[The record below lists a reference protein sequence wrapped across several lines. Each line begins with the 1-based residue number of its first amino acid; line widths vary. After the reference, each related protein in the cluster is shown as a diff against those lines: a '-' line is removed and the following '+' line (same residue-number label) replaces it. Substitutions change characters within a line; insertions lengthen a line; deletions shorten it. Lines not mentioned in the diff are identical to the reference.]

1 MTDNK
6 KFDTEDLPGNDDIK
20 PLEGSNT
27 TEDSGPTND
36 IEKEQT
42 EPTATD
48 EVEALRVEN
57 EKLKEEW
64 LRAKAETENVRK
76 RAETDVRNAHKYG
89 VERLAT
95 ELLAVSDSLE
105 AALAHETVTTESL
118 QDGVGLTL
126 KQLQAVFEKFNIKE
140 INPIGEILDPH
151 RHQAMAALES
161 DAPENSIINVFQKG
175 YELNDRLIR
184 PAMVSVSKKNQA
196 WNC

>member
-1 MTDNK
+1 MTDSK
-6 KFDTEDLPGNDDIK
+6 KFDTEDLPVNDDIK
-20 PLEGSNT
+20 PVEGSNT
-27 TEDSGPTND
+27 TEDSVPAND

-105 AALAHETVTTESL
+105 AALALETVTTESL

-196 WNC
+196 

>member
-1 MTDNK
+1 MTDSK
-6 KFDTEDLPGNDDIK
+6 KFDTEDLPVNDDIK
-20 PLEGSNT
+20 PVEGSNT
-27 TEDSGPTND
+27 TEDSVPAND

-48 EVEALRVEN
+48 EVEALRTEN

-105 AALAHETVTTESL
+105 AALALETVTTESL

-196 WNC
+196 

>member
-1 MTDNK
+1 MMTDSK
-6 KFDTEDLPGNDDIK
+6 KFDSEDLPGNDDIK
-20 PLEGSNT
+20 PVVGSNA
-27 TEDSGPTND
+27 TEDSVPTND

-48 EVEALRVEN
+48 EVETLRVEN

-105 AALAHETVTTESL
+105 AALSLETVTTESL

-140 INPIGEILDPH
+140 INPVGEILDPH

-184 PAMVSVSKKNQA
+184 PAMVSVSKKNQG
-196 WNC
+196 

>member
-1 MTDNK
+1 MTDSK

-20 PLEGSNT
+20 PDEGSNT
-27 TEDSGPTND
+27 TEDSVPAND
-36 IEKEQT
+36 IEREQT

-105 AALAHETVTTESL
+105 AALALETVTTESL

-140 INPIGEILDPH
+140 INPVGEILDPH

-196 WNC
+196 

>member
-1 MTDNK
+1 MTDSK

-20 PLEGSNT
+20 PVEGSNT
-27 TEDSGPTND
+27 TEDSVPTND

-105 AALAHETVTTESL
+105 AALSLETVTTESL

-140 INPIGEILDPH
+140 INPVGEILDPH

-196 WNC
+196 

>member
-1 MTDNK
+1 MTDSK
-6 KFDTEDLPGNDDIK
+6 KFDSEDLPGNDDIK
-20 PLEGSNT
+20 PVEGSNT
-27 TEDSGPTND
+27 TEDSVPTND

-76 RAETDVRNAHKYG
+76 RAEIDVRNAHKYG

-105 AALAHETVTTESL
+105 AALSLETVTTESL

-140 INPIGEILDPH
+140 INPVGEILDPH

-196 WNC
+196 

>member
-20 PLEGSNT
+20 PVEGSNT
-27 TEDSGPTND
+27 TEDSDPAND

-105 AALAHETVTTESL
+105 AALALETVTTESL

-140 INPIGEILDPH
+140 INPVGEILDPH

-161 DAPENSIINVFQKG
+161 DAPENSIIDVFQKG

-196 WNC
+196 

>member
-20 PLEGSNT
+20 PPEGSNT
-27 TEDSGPTND
+27 TEDSVPTND

-105 AALAHETVTTESL
+105 AALALETVTTESL

-196 WNC
+196 

>member
-20 PLEGSNT
+20 PVEGSNT
-27 TEDSGPTND
+27 TEDSVPTND

-105 AALAHETVTTESL
+105 AALALETVTTESL

-196 WNC
+196 

>member
-20 PLEGSNT
+20 PVGGSNT
-27 TEDSGPTND
+27 TEDSVPTND

-42 EPTATD
+42 EPRPTD

-105 AALAHETVTTESL
+105 AALALETVTTESL

-196 WNC
+196 

>member
-6 KFDTEDLPGNDDIK
+6 KFDTEDLPSNDDIK
-20 PLEGSNT
+20 PVEGSNT
-27 TEDSGPTND
+27 TEDSVPTND

-105 AALAHETVTTESL
+105 AALALETVTTESL

-140 INPIGEILDPH
+140 INPVGEILDPH

-196 WNC
+196 

>member
-1 MTDNK
+1 MTDSK

-20 PLEGSNT
+20 PVEGSNT
-27 TEDSGPTND
+27 TEDSVPAND

-42 EPTATD
+42 EPTAAD

-105 AALAHETVTTESL
+105 AALALETVTTESL

-140 INPIGEILDPH
+140 INPVGEILDPH

-196 WNC
+196 

>member
-1 MTDNK
+1 MTDSK

-20 PLEGSNT
+20 PVEGSNT
-27 TEDSGPTND
+27 TEDSVPTND

-105 AALAHETVTTESL
+105 AALALETVTTESL

-140 INPIGEILDPH
+140 INPMGETLDPH

-196 WNC
+196 

>member
-1 MTDNK
+1 MTDSK
-6 KFDTEDLPGNDDIK
+6 KFDTEDLPVNDDIK
-20 PLEGSNT
+20 PVEGSNT
-27 TEDSGPTND
+27 TEDSVPTND

-105 AALAHETVTTESL
+105 AALALETVTTESL

-196 WNC
+196 

>member
-1 MTDNK
+1 MTDSK
-6 KFDTEDLPGNDDIK
+6 KFDSEELPGNDDIK
-20 PLEGSNT
+20 PVEGSNT
-27 TEDSGPTND
+27 TEDSVPTND

-76 RAETDVRNAHKYG
+76 RAEIDVRNAHKYG

-105 AALAHETVTTESL
+105 AALSLETVTTESL

-140 INPIGEILDPH
+140 INPVGEILDPH

-196 WNC
+196 

>member
-1 MTDNK
+1 MTDSK
-6 KFDTEDLPGNDDIK
+6 KFDSEDLPGNDDIK
-20 PLEGSNT
+20 PVEDSNT
-27 TEDSGPTND
+27 TEDSVPADD

-105 AALAHETVTTESL
+105 AALALETVTTESL

-140 INPIGEILDPH
+140 INPVGEILDPH

-196 WNC
+196 

>member
-1 MTDNK
+1 MTDSK

-20 PLEGSNT
+20 PVEGSNT
-27 TEDSGPTND
+27 TEDSVPTND

-105 AALAHETVTTESL
+105 AALALETVTTESL

-196 WNC
+196 

>member
-1 MTDNK
+1 MTDSK
-6 KFDTEDLPGNDDIK
+6 KFDSEDLPGNDDIK
-20 PLEGSNT
+20 PVEGSNT
-27 TEDSGPTND
+27 TEDSVPTND

-105 AALAHETVTTESL
+105 AALALETVTTESL

-140 INPIGEILDPH
+140 INPVGEILDPH

-196 WNC
+196 

>member
-27 TEDSGPTND
+27 TEDSVPTND

-105 AALAHETVTTESL
+105 AALALETVTTESL

-196 WNC
+196 

>member
-1 MTDNK
+1 MTDSK
-6 KFDTEDLPGNDDIK
+6 KFDTEDLPVNDDIK
-20 PLEGSNT
+20 PVEGSNT
-27 TEDSGPTND
+27 TEDSVPAND

-105 AALAHETVTTESL
+105 AALALETVTTESL

-140 INPIGEILDPH
+140 INPIGETLDPH

-196 WNC
+196 

>member
-1 MTDNK
+1 MTDSK

-20 PLEGSNT
+20 PDEGSNT
-27 TEDSGPTND
+27 TEDSVPTND

-42 EPTATD
+42 EPRPTD

-105 AALAHETVTTESL
+105 AALALETVTTESL

-196 WNC
+196 

>member
-6 KFDTEDLPGNDDIK
+6 KFDTEDLPSNDDIK
-20 PLEGSNT
+20 PVEGSNT
-27 TEDSGPTND
+27 TEDSVPAND

-105 AALAHETVTTESL
+105 AALALETVTTESL

-196 WNC
+196 

>member
-20 PLEGSNT
+20 PVEGSNT
-27 TEDSGPTND
+27 TEDSVPPND

-105 AALAHETVTTESL
+105 AALALETVTTESL

-140 INPIGEILDPH
+140 INPIGETLDPH

-196 WNC
+196 

>member
-1 MTDNK
+1 MTDDK

-20 PLEGSNT
+20 PVEGSNT
-27 TEDSGPTND
+27 TEDSVPTND

-48 EVEALRVEN
+48 EVQALRVEN

-105 AALAHETVTTESL
+105 AALALETVTTESL

-140 INPIGEILDPH
+140 INPIGETLDPH

-196 WNC
+196 

>member
-1 MTDNK
+1 MTDSK
-6 KFDTEDLPGNDDIK
+6 KFDSEDLPGNDDIK
-20 PLEGSNT
+20 PVEGSNT
-27 TEDSGPTND
+27 TEDSVPTND

-105 AALAHETVTTESL
+105 AALALETVTTESL

-196 WNC
+196 

>member
-1 MTDNK
+1 MTDSK
-6 KFDTEDLPGNDDIK
+6 KFDSEDLPGNDDIK
-20 PLEGSNT
+20 PVEGSNA
-27 TEDSGPTND
+27 TEDSVPTND

-105 AALAHETVTTESL
+105 AALALETVTTESL

-140 INPIGEILDPH
+140 INPVGEILDPH

-196 WNC
+196 

>member
-1 MTDNK
+1 MTDSK
-6 KFDTEDLPGNDDIK
+6 KVDTEDLPSNDDIK
-20 PLEGSNT
+20 PAEGSNT
-27 TEDSGPTND
+27 AEDSVPGND

-42 EPTATD
+42 EPTTTA

-140 INPIGEILDPH
+140 INPVGEILDPH

-196 WNC
+196 

>member
-1 MTDNK
+1 MTDSK
-6 KFDTEDLPGNDDIK
+6 KFDSEDLPGNDDIK
-20 PLEGSNT
+20 PVEDSNT
-27 TEDSGPTND
+27 TENSVPTDD

-105 AALAHETVTTESL
+105 AALALETVTTESL

-140 INPIGEILDPH
+140 INPVGEILDPH

-196 WNC
+196 

>member
-20 PLEGSNT
+20 PVEGSNT
-27 TEDSGPTND
+27 TEDSVPAND

-105 AALAHETVTTESL
+105 AALALETVTTESL

-140 INPIGEILDPH
+140 INPVGEILDPH

-196 WNC
+196 

>member
-1 MTDNK
+1 MTDSK
-6 KFDTEDLPGNDDIK
+6 KFDTEDLPSNDDIK
-20 PLEGSNT
+20 LAEGSNT
-27 TEDSGPTND
+27 AGDSAPAND

-42 EPTATD
+42 EPTATAK
-48 EVEALRVEN
+48 VEALRVEN

-105 AALAHETVTTESL
+105 AALALETVTTESL

-140 INPIGEILDPH
+140 INPVGEILDPH

-196 WNC
+196 

>member
-6 KFDTEDLPGNDDIK
+6 KFDTEDLPSNDDIK
-20 PLEGSNT
+20 PVEGSNT
-27 TEDSGPTND
+27 TEDSVPTND

-105 AALAHETVTTESL
+105 AALALETVTTESL

-140 INPIGEILDPH
+140 INPIGETLDPH

-196 WNC
+196 

>member
-20 PLEGSNT
+20 PVEGSNT
-27 TEDSGPTND
+27 TEDSVPTND

-76 RAETDVRNAHKYG
+76 RAEIDVRNAHKYG

-105 AALAHETVTTESL
+105 AALALETVTTESL

-140 INPIGEILDPH
+140 INPIGETLDPH

-196 WNC
+196 

>member
-20 PLEGSNT
+20 PVEGSNT
-27 TEDSGPTND
+27 TEDSVPTND

-105 AALAHETVTTESL
+105 AALALETVTTESL

-140 INPIGEILDPH
+140 INPVGEILDPH

-184 PAMVSVSKKNQA
+184 PALVSVSKKNQA
-196 WNC
+196 

>member
-20 PLEGSNT
+20 PVEGSNT
-27 TEDSGPTND
+27 TEDSVPTND

-105 AALAHETVTTESL
+105 AALALETVTTESL

-140 INPIGEILDPH
+140 INPVGEILDPH

-196 WNC
+196 

>member
-1 MTDNK
+1 MTDSK
-6 KFDTEDLPGNDDIK
+6 KFDTEDLPVNDDIK
-20 PLEGSNT
+20 PVEGSNT
-27 TEDSGPTND
+27 TEDSVPAND

-95 ELLAVSDSLE
+95 ELLAISDSLE
-105 AALAHETVTTESL
+105 AALALETVTTESL

-140 INPIGEILDPH
+140 INPVGEILDPH

-196 WNC
+196 

>member
-20 PLEGSNT
+20 PVEGSNT
-27 TEDSGPTND
+27 TEDSVPTND

-76 RAETDVRNAHKYG
+76 RAEIDVRNAHKYG

-105 AALAHETVTTESL
+105 AALALETVTTESL

-140 INPIGEILDPH
+140 INPVGEILDPH

-196 WNC
+196 

>member
-1 MTDNK
+1 MTDSK
-6 KFDTEDLPGNDDIK
+6 KFDTQDLPSNDDIK
-20 PLEGSNT
+20 LAEGSNT
-27 TEDSGPTND
+27 AGDSAPTND

-42 EPTATD
+42 EPTATA

-105 AALAHETVTTESL
+105 AALALETVTTESL

-140 INPIGEILDPH
+140 INPVGEILDPH

-196 WNC
+196 

>member
-1 MTDNK
+1 MTDSK
-6 KFDTEDLPGNDDIK
+6 KFDSEDLPGNDDIK
-20 PLEGSNT
+20 PVEGSNT
-27 TEDSGPTND
+27 TEGSVPTND

-105 AALAHETVTTESL
+105 AALALETVTTASL

-140 INPIGEILDPH
+140 INPVGEILDPH

-196 WNC
+196 

>member
-1 MTDNK
+1 MTDSK

-20 PLEGSNT
+20 PVEGSNT
-27 TEDSGPTND
+27 TEDSVPPND
-36 IEKEQT
+36 IEKERT
-42 EPTATD
+42 EPRPTD

-76 RAETDVRNAHKYG
+76 RAEADVRNAHKYG

-105 AALAHETVTTESL
+105 AALALETVTTESL

-140 INPIGEILDPH
+140 INPVGEVLDPH

-196 WNC
+196 

>member
-20 PLEGSNT
+20 PVEGSNT
-27 TEDSGPTND
+27 TEDSVPTND

-105 AALAHETVTTESL
+105 AALALETVTTESL

-126 KQLQAVFEKFNIKE
+126 KQLRAVFEKFNIKE
-140 INPIGEILDPH
+140 INPVGEILDPH

-196 WNC
+196 